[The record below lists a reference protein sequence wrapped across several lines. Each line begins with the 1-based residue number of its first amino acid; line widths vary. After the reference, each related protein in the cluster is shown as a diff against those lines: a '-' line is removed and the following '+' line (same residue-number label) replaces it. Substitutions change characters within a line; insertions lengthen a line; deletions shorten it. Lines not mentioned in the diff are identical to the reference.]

1 MKTLLERQ
9 EDAYWQSVNKLKEAD
24 EILRDLDTTGWPWM
38 VQQQLEKT
46 RVQLMLTRQQ
56 ITGGLVKSAN
66 KDSAT
71 CVNCKYWLKQ
81 SMASGECRR
90 HAPQVVAYT
99 ESQTKGEH
107 GEYRESVDS
116 HTQSE
121 WPVTPAGEWCGEY
134 EPQNESASRSEL

>member
-1 MKTLLERQ
+1 MNIDRATSALANMKRNASAKRASGSLER
-9 EDAYWQSVNKLKEAD
+9 A
-24 EILRDLDTTGWPWM
+24 G
-38 VQQQLEKT
+38 
-46 RVQLMLTRQQ
+46 
-56 ITGGLVKSAN
+56 
-66 KDSAT
+66 SAT